1 MVLHAIEKIKSIK
14 REMGWEDYIL
24 KESDWKCI

>member
-14 REMGWEDYIL
+14 REKSWEDYIP